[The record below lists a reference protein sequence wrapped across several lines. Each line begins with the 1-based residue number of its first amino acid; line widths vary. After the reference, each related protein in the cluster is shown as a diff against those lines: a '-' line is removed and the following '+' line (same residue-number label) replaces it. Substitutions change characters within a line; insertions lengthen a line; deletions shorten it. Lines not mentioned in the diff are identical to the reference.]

1 MSERA
6 KEWMPFNSLCS
17 RSHISLFTVFV
28 TVLSISWLTA
38 CIHTVPSTYI
48 GSPCPASF
56 PAPDLTYKGTKTWG
70 MVLVCLSSH
79 LGGLP
84 VLLKSGLLAL
94 CLYKLSKLRLLRF
107 FSHFTGE
114 AFKSTQT
121 TNLPR
126 IIKPDSDR
134 AKAGRQESW
143 FLSSVTL
150 LSPFLLL

>member
-1 MSERA
+1 M
-6 KEWMPFNSLCS
+6 KELKNDCLSTLHAPGTTSRYSLSLWLSRPFLGL
-17 RSHISLFTVFV
+17 RLVFILFPLPT
-28 TVLSISWLTA
+28 S
-38 CIHTVPSTYI
+38 VPLALLPS
-48 GSPCPASF
+48 
-56 PAPDLTYKGTKTWG
+56 PAPDLTSKGTKTWG
-70 MVLVCLSSH
+70 MVLVCLSPP

-84 VLLKSGLLAL
+84 VLLKSGLLAP

-114 AFKSTQT
+114 AFKSTQA
-121 TNLPR
+121 TNLPN